1 MSTKFMLCKFFL
13 ISLITLGK
21 RCASTENTRHCVEPK
36 FGHRNCDEQDNAE
49 PTMALV
55 PYNEN
60 NDVLSIFNKPER
72 FFHFAGQDLKI
83 SQEWNK
89 LGVAAVVWDAVSL
102 PIVIPL

>member
-1 MSTKFMLCKFFL
+1 MLCKFFL

-36 FGHRNCDEQDNAE
+36 FGHRNCDEQDNAV

-72 FFHFAGQDLKI
+72 FFHFETLKFLKNGI
-83 SQEWNK
+83 S
-89 LGVAAVVWDAVSL
+89 
-102 PIVIPL
+102 